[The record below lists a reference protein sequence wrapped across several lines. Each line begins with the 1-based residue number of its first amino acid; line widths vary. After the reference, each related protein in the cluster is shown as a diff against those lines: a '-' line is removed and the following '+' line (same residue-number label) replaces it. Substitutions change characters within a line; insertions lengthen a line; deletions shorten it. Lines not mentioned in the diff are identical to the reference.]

1 MNSKKPYIAPQT
13 EVVLMGTTSDTMLD
27 IPIYS
32 QGEGIEVGAKEQDYD
47 FDDWSVDPWE
57 DHIWQE
63 EEKTDIWND

>member
-1 MNSKKPYIAPQT
+1 MGKRHYKKPIT
-13 EVVLMGTTSDTMLD
+13 EVLSFASILTEATIEMGSVEEEF
-27 IPIYS
+27 
-32 QGEGIEVGAKEQDYD
+32 GNAKEQDYD